1 MTAAPPAQIALPG
14 TDYADLHEA
23 TASLRVTLDGK
34 FFRLGRRKFP
44 VKGVAYG
51 PFAPNAAGEPFAEPD
66 RTARDFALIRQLGA
80 NLIRVY
86 HAPPVWLLDLAL
98 EHELRVFIDV
108 PWNKDQC
115 FLDYHETQREIRDA
129 LRQQLRPAIGHKAVF
144 AVSVVNELPA
154 DIVRWSGARA
164 VEEFID
170 SLVDAVKTL
179 DAGTLCTF
187 GNFPPTEFLR
197 PKLTDFACFNVY
209 LHKPRVFENY
219 LARLQMLADNQP
231 LVLGEFGM
239 DSLREGEAA
248 KCALLDTQ
256 IEASFRH
263 GLAGCIVYAFTD
275 EWFKDGRPVTD
286 WEMGLVTRERE
297 PKPSYFAVQGRFRVA
312 PTPPPTTTPKV
323 SVVVASYNGSR
334 TLAACLK
341 SLTTL
346 NYPRYEIILV
356 DDGSND
362 DTHRIT
368 SSFPDVRYVHQPH
381 QGLSVARNTGIA
393 AARGEIIAFTDA
405 DCRAD
410 EDWLYYTVGSL
421 LQSDCVG
428 MGGHNFLPPEDGPVA
443 AAVMAS
449 PGGPAHVMLTDRLAE
464 HIPGCN
470 MVFYK
475 WALEEIGGFDP
486 LYHRAGDDVD
496 VCWRLQQKG
505 YQIGFSPGGFVWHYR
520 RNTVRAY
527 LSQQQG
533 YGEAEAMLVR
543 RHPEYFNAFGA
554 SMWHGRIY
562 GASNPAPTFRRPM
575 IYHGIFGAS
584 WFQTLYQATPVTM
597 LMHATTL
604 EYHVLV
610 TLPLMF
616 LSAAWPLVLPLVF
629 TSVAISIG
637 TCFVAAAQ
645 ANLPPA
651 KERFWSRPLIAVLFL
666 LQPIVRGWARYRGRL
681 TQRTMPE
688 AVTQWLQSLEYQ
700 ASEAQREVRYLTAQ
714 GVTRLAFLDA
724 ILHRLDEQQWQH
736 KADAGWSA
744 YDVEIYGNRWC
755 SLQLIT
761 ASEAAGDGQYRLKC
775 RLTTVSSL
783 LAKLTLWSMLSLA
796 AMLIIVLAGEIPWV
810 WLSALLLPAFALFL
824 DKQQKNL
831 RRLVALFLDDI
842 ARRQKLV
849 KLDEANQ
856 PLAGWVHPSDQTT
869 ATPEAPPAQP
879 AVAS

>member
-1 MTAAPPAQIALPG
+1 MTSAPPAQISLPG
-14 TDYADLHEA
+14 TDYADTHGS
-23 TASLRVTLDGK
+23 TAGQRVTLDGK
-34 FFRLGRRKFP
+34 FFRLGRQKFP

-51 PFAPNAAGEPFAEPD
+51 PFAPNLAGEPFAGPEQ
-66 RTARDFALIRQLGA
+66 TERDLVAIRQLGA
-80 NLIRVY
+80 NLVRVY
-86 HAPPVWLLDLAL
+86 EPPPVWFLDLAL
-98 EHELRVFIDV
+98 THDLRVFVDV
-108 PWNKDQC
+108 PWNKDLC
-115 FLDYHETQREIRDA
+115 FLDRHETQRDIRDT
-129 LRQQLRPAIGHKAVF
+129 LRGKLRPVLGHKAIF

-154 DIVRWSGARA
+154 DVVRWSGARP

-170 SLVDAVKTL
+170 SLVDAVKML

-197 PKLTDFACFNVY
+197 PRLTDFSCFNVY
-209 LHKPRVFENY
+209 LHRARVFENY
-219 LARLQMLADNQP
+219 LARLQMLADSQP
-231 LVLGEFGM
+231 LILGEFGM

-248 KCALLDTQ
+248 KCALLSSQ
-256 IEASFRH
+256 IEASFRQ

-275 EWFKDGRPVTD
+275 EWFKDGRNVEG
-286 WEMGLVTRERE
+286 WELGLVTRARE
-297 PKPSYFAVQGRFRVA
+297 PKASYFAVQGQFRSA
-312 PTPPPTTTPKV
+312 PPPIAPAAPKV
-323 SVVVASYNGSR
+323 SIVVASYNGAR

-346 NYPRYEIILV
+346 NYPRYEILLV
-356 DDGSND
+356 DDGSDD
-362 DTHRIT
+362 DTHRIV
-368 SSFPDVRYVHQPH
+368 SSFPDVRYVHQSH
-381 QGLSVARNTGIA
+381 QGLSVARNTGIT

-410 EDWLYYTVGSL
+410 EDWLHYTVGSL
-421 LQSDCVG
+421 LQSDYVG
-428 MGGHNFLPPEDGPVA
+428 MGGHNFLPPEDGPIA

-470 MVFYK
+470 MIFYK

-562 GASNPAPTFRRPM
+562 GASNRAPTFRRPM
-575 IYHGIFGAS
+575 IYHGIFGAA

-610 TLPLMF
+610 TLPLVF
-616 LSAAWPLVLPLVF
+616 LSAAWPLVAPLAI
-629 TSVAISIG
+629 TSLTVSIG
-637 TCFVAAAQ
+637 TSFMAAAQ
-645 ANLPPA
+645 ATLPPA
-651 KERFWSRPLIAVLFL
+651 KERFWSRALITILFF

-688 AVTQWLQSLEYQ
+688 AVTSWLQSLEYQ

-714 GVTRLAFLDA
+714 GVTRLALLDA
-724 ILHRLDEQQWQH
+724 ILQRLDEQQWQH

-744 YDVEIYGNRWC
+744 YDVEVYGNRWC

-761 ASEAAGDGQYRLKC
+761 VSEAAGEGSYRIKC

-783 LAKLTLWSMLSLA
+783 LAKLTLWTMLSIVG
-796 AMLIIVLAGEIPWV
+796 MLLIVLAREFPWA
-810 WLSALLLPAFALFL
+810 WLSLLLLPAFTLFL
-824 DKQQKNL
+824 DKQQRNL

-842 ARRQKLV
+842 ARRNGLV

-856 PLAGWVHPSDQTT
+856 PIASWVHPSDNSLP
-869 ATPEAPPAQP
+869 PEQ
-879 AVAS
+879 

>member
-1 MTAAPPAQIALPG
+1 MIAAPPAQISLPG
-14 TDYADLHEA
+14 TDYADLHE
-23 TASLRVTLDGK
+23 TTRRLRVTLDGK
-34 FFRLGRRKFP
+34 FFRLGQRKFP

-51 PFAPNAAGEPFAEPD
+51 PFAPNAAGESFGTPEQA
-66 RTARDFALIRQLGA
+66 ARDLALLRQLGA
-80 NLIRVY
+80 NLVRVY
-86 HAPPVWLLDLAL
+86 AAPPVWFLDLAL

-108 PWNKDQC
+108 PWNKEAC
-115 FLDYHETQREIRDA
+115 FLDSPQTQREIREG
-129 LRQQLRPAIGHKAVF
+129 LRGQLRSVLGHTAVF
-144 AVSVVNELPA
+144 AVSVANELPA
-154 DIVRWSGARA
+154 DIVRWSGAGP

-170 SLVDAVKTL
+170 SLVDAVKAI
-179 DAGTLCTF
+179 DAATLCTF

-197 PKLTDFACFNVY
+197 PRLTDFACFNVY
-209 LHKPRVFENY
+209 LHRPRVFENY
-219 LARLQMLADNQP
+219 LARLQMIADNQP

-239 DSLREGEAA
+239 DSLREGEPA
-248 KCALLDTQ
+248 KCALLSSQ
-256 IEASFRH
+256 IETSFRQ

-275 EWFKDGRPVTD
+275 EWFKDGRLVEG
-286 WEMGLVTRERE
+286 WEMGLVNRDRE
-297 PKPSYFAVQGRFRVA
+297 PKPSYFAVQGQFRSA
-312 PTPPPTTTPKV
+312 PPPLPPAAPKV
-323 SVVVASYNGSR
+323 SVVVASYNGAR

-341 SLTTL
+341 SLTVL

-356 DDGSND
+356 DDGSTD

-368 SSFPDVRYVHQPH
+368 SSFPDVRYVHQSH

-421 LQSDCVG
+421 LQGDYVG

-470 MVFYK
+470 MIFYK

-496 VCWRLQQKG
+496 ICWRLQQRG
-505 YQIGFSPGGFVWHYR
+505 YQIGFSSGGFVWHYR
-520 RNTVRAY
+520 RNTVQAY

-554 SMWHGRIY
+554 SMWLGRIY
-562 GASNPAPTFRRPM
+562 GASNRAPTFRRPM
-575 IYHGIFGAS
+575 IYHGSFGAA
-584 WFQTLYQATPVTM
+584 WFQTLYQAPPVTM
-597 LMHATTL
+597 LMQTTTL
-604 EYHVLV
+604 EYHVLI
-610 TLPLMF
+610 TLPLVF
-616 LSAAWPLVLPLVF
+616 LSAAWPIVTPLAL
-629 TSVAISIG
+629 TSLAVSIG
-637 TCFVAAAQ
+637 TCFMAAAQ
-645 ANLPPA
+645 ANLPPL
-651 KERFWSRPLIAVLFL
+651 KERFWSRPLITILFF

-688 AVTQWLQSLEYQ
+688 AVTSWLQSLEYQ

-714 GVTRLAFLDA
+714 GVTRLAFLEA
-724 ILHRLDEQQWQH
+724 ILRRLDEQHWQH

-761 ASEAAGDGQYRLKC
+761 ASEAAGDAGYRIKC

-783 LAKLTLWSMLSLA
+783 LSKLALWTMFSIA
-796 AMLIIVLAGEIPWV
+796 AMLIIVLATEYRWV
-810 WLSALLLPAFALFL
+810 WFSLLTLPAFTLFL
-824 DKQQKNL
+824 DRQQRNL

-842 ARRQKLV
+842 ARRHELV
-849 KLDEANQ
+849 KLDEADQ
-856 PLAGWVHPSDQTT
+856 PVSTWVHPSD
-869 ATPEAPPAQP
+869 EAQDSVLQRP
-879 AVAS
+879 